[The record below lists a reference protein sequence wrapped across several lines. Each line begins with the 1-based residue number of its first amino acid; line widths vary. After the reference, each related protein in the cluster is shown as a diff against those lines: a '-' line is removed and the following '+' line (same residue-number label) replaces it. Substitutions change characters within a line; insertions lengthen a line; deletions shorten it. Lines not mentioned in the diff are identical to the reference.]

1 MAYGVK
7 YRLEFTDIQQDDWK
21 VDILEDSY
29 AGAISAMTPSGNPL
43 TIEWLTPS
51 DDLTLGP
58 IKGSMA
64 TINVE
69 CTTNFEY
76 IGLYDEEDL
85 VRPVNVYKN
94 DVLYWTGWLSNE
106 YSEPYDN
113 VPYTVSITAA
123 DGLGILKNIA
133 YKNAGVDYTGRVTAD
148 SIIKI
153 VLGHLGHTSYIEYC
167 NVYEDRMDDAVDN
180 SVFDQELIDND
191 LFIDA
196 DCYSVLSAILS
207 KLNAV
212 IRQSG
217 GKFII
222 YRPTELV
229 ADTVY
234 GREMVTGAIAGVTLS
249 PDKVLDRDAMD
260 LIDFN
265 GGVLMLQTPM
275 RRLTVKQDYG
285 VRESWI
291 KNHTFAMTT
300 WDRDTAQFENWEHVG
315 GQPISFEDGLEGD
328 KEGIEMM
335 PDGTGSSYYAVQEFG
350 TYAKTCS
357 DIFVFSFDY
366 RLMKPTGADAT
377 NVTFKI
383 IVADSTFTYYLNDA
397 DDEVNTTASWG
408 TTYHTIERVTAT
420 VTRGLGS
427 WVSVT
432 YTISTG
438 LPIAGPYKIYLFSA
452 DTAGVRLG
460 YKNVRF
466 YSTSDTLA
474 TMSDKVSKWPK
485 WANAIPLFG
494 IIRFFGGGYYNV
506 SRPTY
511 IDNNVEI
518 VSRSYEVDNAIRGV
532 DGSQDYILG
541 DCEDTN
547 IVNVLEQFKG
557 SLAIYEMGSL
567 AQTAI
572 DFVNTNAADY
582 LVGGVILTSNNAN
595 LVFTSN
601 AAGTNFTGNTTITNG
616 AADLAGTVVNTVA
629 NAAGTVQIE
638 YVTLT
643 GGSGSADISALGQV
657 WFATWNTSLTQTAA
671 DFVTA
676 YAADFVPLNITLT
689 SNAQDIIFTETAPTG
704 GFDAPSIENSTGT
717 LDGGIF
723 HIQAPTAGAAR
734 IDTISLTGSSGW
746 ATVVC
751 DGVSKTITY
760 HADPV
765 YVHTQSW
772 HTRGNTEAQPIIEL
786 TADEVADMYSK
797 GRHFIQMSLYEL
809 SESLDIIKNLQDPL
823 NVVGANNRVFAFNRG
838 SLDCQMREWTA
849 DYIEIGNK

>member
-234 GREMVTGAIAGVTLS
+234 GREMVTGAIAGLTLS

-265 GGVLMLQTPM
+265 GGVLMYKEPM
-275 RRLTVKQDYG
+275 SKFTATQNYG
-285 VRESWI
+285 NRESWI
-291 KNHTFAMTT
+291 RNHNFDIDT
-300 WDRDTAQFENWEHVG
+300 WQGYLAGNARFTHWLNSSPVA
-315 GQPISFEDGLEGD
+315 PISHYGPTSGESQGVSLPGGGAIGQSF
-328 KEGIEMM
+328 
-335 PDGTGSSYYAVQEFG
+335 GS
-350 TYAKTCS
+350 YAKICS
-357 DIFVFSFDY
+357 DEMIISFDY
-366 RLMKPTGADAT
+366 LLVNLTGSEVASHDIEIQIYDDTYTYWLTNSAT
-377 NVTFKI
+377 
-383 IVADSTFTYYLNDA
+383 AQA
-397 DDEVNTTASWG
+397 AEWTTTGYSMLS
-408 TTYHTIERVTAT
+408 VTAED
-420 VTRGLGS
+420 VPIGAGS
-427 WVSVT
+427 WNT
-432 YTISTG
+432 ATFRFTG
-438 LPIAGPYKIYLFSA
+438 LPIDGPYSVIL
-452 DTAGVRLG
+452 LG
-460 YKNVRF
+460 SSVANLDVAFKDVRF
-466 YSTSDTLA
+466 YATADEIVTSSRKKAKKHWWDFLVGNNYVLGKYLYNLA
-474 TMSDKVSKWPK
+474 TQS
-485 WANAIPLFG
+485 
-494 IIRFFGGGYYNV
+494 
-506 SRPTY
+506 TY
-511 IDNNVEI
+511 VDVEE
-518 VSRSYEVDNAIRGV
+518 VTERVYEVDNAVQGV
-532 DGSQDYILG
+532 DGSQDYIFG

-557 SLAIYEMGSL
+557 SLAIYETGSL

-704 GFDAPSIENSTGT
+704 GFDAPSIDNSTGT

-786 TADEVADMYSK
+786 TADEVADMYSR

-809 SESLDIIKNLQDPL
+809 SESLDITKNLQDPL
-823 NVVGANNRVFAFNRG
+823 NKVGANNRVFAFNRG